1 MEEPQ
6 YRGIA
11 NCASDFADGVNSRR
25 TVYAKPVFAQEALTP
40 EQLPLEEIYNHPDF
54 VDLICA
60 QEFGLEYS
68 TEAGVLVCIAVTATA
83 EALDEIE
90 RMICGCVCGK
100 RRTAVCQADGNEIQV
115 QIGRETFY
123 FKCGR
128 SFFADRD
135 RFKKSKAPAA
145 AVVAALAQ
153 WCVEYPVE
161 FYWPE
166 AEGK

>member
-68 TEAGVLVCIAVTATA
+68 AEAGVLVCIAVTATA

-90 RMICGCVCGK
+90 RMWRNIPLAHTAPRERGNFRWSARRAHTLK
-100 RRTAVCQADGNEIQV
+100 R
-115 QIGRETFY
+115 
-123 FKCGR
+123 
-128 SFFADRD
+128 
-135 RFKKSKAPAA
+135 
-145 AVVAALAQ
+145 
-153 WCVEYPVE
+153 
-161 FYWPE
+161 
-166 AEGK
+166 